1 MQRRNRDGSQ
11 EGRLGAWVDQE
22 ERGSPILEVDK
33 GLVSVRPAP
42 TFKIP
47 AYSFH
52 MDFYNGSLPSSFTS
66 SVIIIKTLL

>member
-1 MQRRNRDGSQ
+1 MQRNRDGSQ

-33 GLVSVRPAP
+33 ELVSVRPAP

-47 AYSFH
+47 AYAFH
-52 MDFYNGSLPSSFTS
+52 SLVFIWISIMALYQVLSH
-66 SVIIIKTLL
+66 VL